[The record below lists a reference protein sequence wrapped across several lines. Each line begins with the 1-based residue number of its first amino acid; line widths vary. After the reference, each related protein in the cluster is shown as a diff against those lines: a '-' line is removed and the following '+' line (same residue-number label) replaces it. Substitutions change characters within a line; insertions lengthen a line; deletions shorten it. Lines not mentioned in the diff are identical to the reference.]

1 MQLLP
6 SSYLHGNFIKS
17 GLHNIRS
24 ATEKFSLLT
33 QLFSDKNLDLLILTE
48 TWQVPSKDGKMNVF
62 AASLKDYAAAE
73 DLDLNVLTK
82 PRQGRRG
89 GGVALVIK
97 SEIPVSSYKVI
108 FPAPTSF
115 EYLISKIKLS
125 HPVVLICIYR
135 LNSALAPP
143 YRTFLMDFRNL
154 LISLSDLNYQCVI
167 AGDFNIKANL
177 PRDRDTVAFVTLLS
191 EYNFQIVSPSSP
203 THRLGNTLDFLVV
216 PSDLQFDL
224 TSMTVDHSVDFSD
237 HYPVIFY
244 MNNTPSQQ
252 NIQRIEPYSYRD
264 LKSVDPEALDLSLGE
279 SLSDLLNNQD
289 SLSFTEYLDEYRSR
303 VTSVIDQLAPIQHR
317 EGGFRKDRPPWMD
330 AEYITERSL
339 RKRLESSGNRTA
351 FNAQK
356 RRCAYL
362 ARTKRRAFF
371 NSAISDAAGYNQ
383 SQLYKLLNKLID
395 NVKKKSNLPSH
406 SDSTQLANQFNT
418 FFVDKVH
425 SIRDSIPTS
434 YSTNFHTPLE
444 EPIAN
449 SFDTQPQHP
458 PEVDGRSLHN
468 FNLTDANELR
478 TLIKNHGVKVG
489 PGDVLTPYVIEN
501 HLEVLLP
508 HFVNLVN
515 LSLTSC
521 SCEGIKE
528 AHVVPILKSLNLDKE
543 LFQNFRPVSL
553 LSFISKLT
561 ERVVHKRINSHLD
574 ANFLNNESQYGY
586 KKHHGCDTL
595 LLKLID
601 DIFVAVD
608 KKLGVVMLIIDLSA
622 AFDTVDHR
630 LLLNMLKFKYR
641 ITGSALAWLKS
652 FLTGRL
658 QRVKIGNSL
667 SESLV
672 VSFGVAQGSILGPL
686 LFNLYCSSVN
696 EVFESCGFNN
706 MGYADDN
713 IGLRSFTARSTLSA
727 CLVSVPACI
736 RAIKNWTD
744 KHFLKINT
752 DKTRLMVFGSRHFLS
767 SFNLLTI
774 RSDSGEIIP
783 ISKSINFLGVELDRQ
798 LNFNSQI
805 SNMCSSVNLT
815 LKNVRLIR
823 KLMDKSSAEMLI
835 HSLVTNKLD
844 YCNALFVGLSSGNLA
859 KLQLMQN
866 NAARTV
872 LQLNSHASISEHLK
886 DLHWLPVRARIFF
899 RYLVIIFKCLYDMAP
914 EQLSEKLQLS
924 SAINMTLS
932 THKFY
937 PSTEFGKQAFSY
949 MAPKCWNGLPRHIRV
964 LANFDTFKSSVKTY
978 LFDNFTDYL
987 HQCFPYTTERIS
999 YSQPIENNELFSVYI
1014 DMEEDEFI

>member
-1 MQLLP
+1 
-6 SSYLHGNFIKS
+6 
-17 GLHNIRS
+17 
-24 ATEKFSLLT
+24 
-33 QLFSDKNLDLLILTE
+33 
-48 TWQVPSKDGKMNVF
+48 MNVF
-62 AASLKDYAAAE
+62 AASLKDHAAAE
-73 DLDLNVLTK
+73 DLDLNVVTK

-97 SEIPVSSYKVI
+97 SEIQVSSYKVV
-108 FPAPTSF
+108 FPAPTAF
-115 EYLISKIKLS
+115 EYLILKIRLS
-125 HPVVLICIYR
+125 RPMILICIYR
-135 LNSALAPP
+135 LNSELAPP

-154 LISLSDLNYQCVI
+154 LISLSDLNCQCVI

-191 EYNFQIVSPSSP
+191 EYNFQIVAPSSP

-244 MNNTPSQQ
+244 MNNPSEQD
-252 NIQRIEPYSYRD
+252 IQRIEPYSYRD
-264 LKSVDPEALDLSLGE
+264 LKSVDPEALDLCLGE
-279 SLSDLLNNQD
+279 SLSHLLDDQD
-289 SLSFTEYLDEYRSR
+289 ALSFTEYLNEYRSCI
-303 VTSVIDQLAPIQHR
+303 TSVLDQLAPIQYR
-317 EGGFRKDRPPWMD
+317 EGGLRKGRPPWMD
-330 AEYITERSL
+330 AEYIRERSL

-351 FNAQK
+351 YNVQK
-356 RRCAYL
+356 RHCAYL
-362 ARTKRRAFF
+362 ARTKRKAFY
-371 NSAISDAAGYNQ
+371 NSAISDAAGSNQ

-395 NVKKKSNLPSH
+395 NIKRKSNLPNH
-406 SDSTQLANQFNT
+406 TDSTQLANQFNA
-418 FFVDKVH
+418 FFADKVH
-425 SIRDSIPTS
+425 SIRDSIPTAG
-434 YSTNFHTPLE
+434 STEFQSPYE
-444 EPIAN
+444 ELISD
-449 SFDTQPQHP
+449 SFDAQPQDL
-458 PEVDGRSLHN
+458 PEADGQSLQN

-478 TLIKNHGVKVG
+478 ILIKSHGVKVG
-489 PGDVLTPYVIEN
+489 PGDVLTPYIIKN

-515 LSLTSC
+515 LSLSGS

-543 LFQNFRPVSL
+543 LFKNFRPVSL

-574 ANFLNNESQYGY
+574 ANLLNNKSQYGY

-601 DIFVAVD
+601 DIIVAVD
-608 KKLGVVMLIIDLSA
+608 KKFGVVMLIIDLSA

-630 LLLNMLKFKYR
+630 LLLNILRFKYK

-658 QRVKIGNSL
+658 QRVKIGNCFSD
-667 SESLV
+667 SLV
-672 VSFGVAQGSILGPL
+672 VSFGVAQGSVLGPL

-696 EVFESCGFNN
+696 EVFASCGFDS

-713 IGLRSFTARSTLSA
+713 IGFRSFTARSTLSA

-736 RAIKNWTD
+736 RAIKRWTD

-767 SFNLLTI
+767 SFNLLNV

-798 LNFNSQI
+798 LNFNTQI
-805 SNMCSSVNLT
+805 SYMCSSVNAT

-823 KLMDKSSAEMLI
+823 KLMDKPSAETLI
-835 HSLVTNKLD
+835 HAFVTNKLD
-844 YCNALFVGLSSGNLA
+844 YCNLLFVGLSSGNLA

-866 NAARTV
+866 NAVRTV
-872 LQLNSHASISEHLK
+872 LKLNSHSSVSEHLK
-886 DLHWLPVRARIFF
+886 DLHWLPVRARIYF
-899 RYLVIIFKCLYDMAP
+899 RYLVLIFKCLNNMAP
-914 EQLSEKLQLS
+914 EQLAEKLQIS
-924 SAINMTLS
+924 SAINMTLCTS
-932 THKFY
+932 KFY

-949 MAPKCWNGLPRHIRV
+949 MAPKCWNGLPRDIRV
-964 LANFDTFKSSVKTY
+964 LADINTFKSSVKTY
-978 LFDNFTDYL
+978 FFDNFSDYL
-987 HQCFPYTTERIS
+987 RQCFPYTTERIS
-999 YSQPIENNELFSVYI
+999 YSQPIENNELFSVYV
-1014 DMEEDEFI
+1014 DMDDQDDY